1 MRNLERIKLLKD
13 YCAEEPQNPFNYYA
27 LALEYRESE
36 KSEAA
41 HLFDFI
47 VANFPNYLPV
57 YFPAAQFFFETEE
70 LKKAKNLFEA
80 GIELAHA
87 LQDEKAKKELSNAY
101 QNFLFET
108 DLE

>member
-13 YCAEEPQNPFNYYA
+13 YCAEEPQNPFNFYA

-36 KSEAA
+36 KAEAA
-41 HLFDFI
+41 HLFDF
-47 VANFPNYLPV
+47 VVLNFPNYLPV
-57 YFPAAQFFFETEE
+57 YFPAAQFFFEDDDFP
-70 LKKAKNLFEA
+70 KAKNLFET
-80 GIELAHA
+80 GIQLAQS

-108 DLE
+108 DMD

>member
-27 LALEYRESE
+27 LALEYREFD
-36 KSEAA
+36 KTEAA
-41 HLFDFI
+41 HFFDF
-47 VANFPNYLPV
+47 VVGKFPNYLPV
-57 YFPAAQFFFETEE
+57 YFPAAQFFFENEE
-70 LKKAKNLFEA
+70 LQKAKNLFEA

-87 LQDEKAKKELSNAY
+87 LQDEKARKELSNAY

>member
-1 MRNLERIKLLKD
+1 MRNLERIELLKG
-13 YCAEEPQNPFNYYA
+13 YCAEEPENPFNYYA

-36 KSEAA
+36 KIEAA
-41 HLFDFI
+41 SLFDF
-47 VANFPNYLPV
+47 VAANFPNYLPV
-57 YFPAAQFFFETEE
+57 YFPAAQFFFENEE
-70 LKKAKNLFEA
+70 LLKAKNLFEA
-80 GIELAHA
+80 GIKLAHV